1 MTTSTKYYKHAH
13 VLSLFQNYQ
22 MFMTEQTINNKKF
35 LLTHRVN
42 HLLNDM
48 TLRWNKTVANAC
60 LSNAVFN
67 ALVYCFVFIDVV
79 FVSAKCKLEIKIYK
93 VVHLG
98 VIYANVDFNLFR
110 KKCTIT
116 SLKLKVFYPECRATM
131 WGVCYYFVKLSFS

>member
-1 MTTSTKYYKHAH
+1 M
-13 VLSLFQNYQ
+13 
-22 MFMTEQTINNKKF
+22 NNKKF

-67 ALVYCFVFIDVV
+67 ALDYCFVFIDVV

-98 VIYANVDFNLFR
+98 IIYANVDFNLFR
-110 KKCTIT
+110 KKMYNNEFEIKSFLSRMPCHNVG
-116 SLKLKVFYPECRATM
+116 SLLLFC
-131 WGVCYYFVKLSFS
+131 

>member
-13 VLSLFQNYQ
+13 VVSLFQNYQ
-22 MFMTEQTINNKKF
+22 MFMTEQTINKKKF

-79 FVSAKCKLEIKIYK
+79 FVSAKCKLEIKINK
-93 VVHLG
+93 VVIL
-98 VIYANVDFNLFR
+98 VSYMPMLISIYSE

-116 SLKLKVFYPECRATM
+116 PCHNVGSLLLFC
-131 WGVCYYFVKLSFS
+131 